1 MVVFSVLKISTMLL
15 ASLSPSPS
23 PSSGGVSPLP
33 CVRDQMTP
41 AATASISTPMAM
53 RKIHSPFL
61 LRFPGG
67 GGGGAAPAGMGR
79 GCT

>member
-1 MVVFSVLKISTMLL
+1 MVVFSVLKIFTMLL

-53 RKIHSPFL
+53 RNIHSPFL
-61 LRFPGG
+61 LRFL

>member
-1 MVVFSVLKISTMLL
+1 
-15 ASLSPSPS
+15 
-23 PSSGGVSPLP
+23 
-33 CVRDQMTP
+33 MTP

-53 RKIHSPFL
+53 RNIHSPFL

>member
-1 MVVFSVLKISTMLL
+1 MVVFSVLKIFTMLL
-15 ASLSPSPS
+15 ASLSPSPP

-41 AATASISTPMAM
+41 AATASINTPMAM
-53 RKIHSPFL
+53 RKIHRPFL
-61 LRFPGG
+61 LRFLGG